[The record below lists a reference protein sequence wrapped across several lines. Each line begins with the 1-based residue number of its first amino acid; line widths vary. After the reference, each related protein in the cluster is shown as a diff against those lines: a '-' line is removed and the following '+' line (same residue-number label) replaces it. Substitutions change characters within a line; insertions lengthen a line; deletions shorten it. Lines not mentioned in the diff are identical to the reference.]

1 MERRR
6 RARVWRL
13 VLSIALAG
21 PGLAGW
27 STPAPATQRQLNP
40 GSSFEAAV
48 ESLVPGDTLNVH
60 AGTYDGTGRISITVQ
75 GSAAQPV
82 LVRGAPGEARP
93 LITRPAG
100 STAQNTINIEGAS
113 YLTLS
118 GLEISG
124 NGDGINLNLNPH
136 HITIEECEVHHVSVG
151 VNFRSSM
158 HHVTVRRTHIHDT
171 GVDGYTGEGLYV
183 GCNDGSCAVS
193 ESVIENNWIHDTML
207 ASQGDG
213 IEIKLGS
220 WGNLV
225 RDNVIYNTK
234 YPGILLYGTMGN
246 ARNIVERNVLWN
258 NGDSGIQA
266 AADAVIRNNIILDSP
281 GNGFNSQDHNGVT
294 PNRLE
299 FVNNTIVGGSPVL
312 RLSNW
317 ANKQG
322 MVLANNAFY
331 STGGY
336 AVGSLS
342 GVVVTGNVAYPAT
355 TALPSTGVV
364 SGYGRS
370 IDFVDVV
377 NRNLYPAPGSKLIDA
392 GNAAYAPPDDFN
404 GTPRTGTP
412 EAGAYTWTQNAN
424 PGWPVTPGF
433 KVPIDMLVDGAPP
446 AAVRDLQGW

>member
-1 MERRR
+1 
-6 RARVWRL
+6 
-13 VLSIALAG
+13 
-21 PGLAGW
+21 
-27 STPAPATQRQLNP
+27 
-40 GSSFEAAV
+40 
-48 ESLVPGDTLNVH
+48 
-60 AGTYDGTGRISITVQ
+60 
-75 GSAAQPV
+75 
-82 LVRGAPGEARP
+82 
-93 LITRPAG
+93 
-100 STAQNTINIEGAS
+100 
-113 YLTLS
+113 
-118 GLEISG
+118 
-124 NGDGINLNLNPH
+124 
-136 HITIEECEVHHVSVG
+136 
-151 VNFRSSM
+151 
-158 HHVTVRRTHIHDT
+158 
-171 GVDGYTGEGLYV
+171 
-183 GCNDGSCAVS
+183 
-193 ESVIENNWIHDTML
+193 
-207 ASQGDG
+207 
-213 IEIKLGS
+213 
-220 WGNLV
+220 
-225 RDNVIYNTK
+225 
-234 YPGILLYGTMGN
+234 
-246 ARNIVERNVLWN
+246 
-258 NGDSGIQA
+258 
-266 AADAVIRNNIILDSP
+266 
-281 GNGFNSQDHNGVT
+281 
-294 PNRLE
+294 
-299 FVNNTIVGGSPVL
+299 VL

-412 EAGAYTWTQNAN
+412 EAGAYSWTQNAN